1 MKPMDE
7 LVEKKATDL
16 DILIAPP
23 SVLRY
28 LADKGTELNLRRI
41 VSSVEV
47 LTQVDKDII
56 EKHLIELYTNF
67 IHQLKE
73 KLQRLVN

>member
-7 LVEKKATDL
+7 LVEKLAATDL

-28 LADKGTELNLRRI
+28 LADNRSKIIAQDRI
-41 VSSVEV
+41 
-47 LTQVDKDII
+47 LQKFYQVDKN
-56 EKHLIELYTNF
+56 Y
-67 IHQLKE
+67 
-73 KLQRLVN
+73 